1 MYLVLRLSVVT
12 GLYSSFKS
20 YLLKYWVLWM
30 SLHIITKE
38 SSACHLCLH
47 VICVLM
53 LCVWLYSV
61 KSSLEFM
68 FVLCMCR
75 IKIKFSYSYLYCAF
89 HFITFSYDN
98 QWWPSFHFLLKGRP
112 SRLSFSYADLLA
124 FIFSVDKSIG
134 SGCFF
139 PGLDHSVFCI
149 LCVID
154 TGLSLL

>member
-1 MYLVLRLSVVT
+1 MYQV
-12 GLYSSFKS
+12 LYSSFKS

-30 SLHIITKE
+30 SLHTITKK

-47 VICVLM
+47 VICV
-53 LCVWLYSV
+53 WLYSV
-61 KSSLEFM
+61 KSSLELM

-98 QWWPSFHFLLKGRP
+98 QWRPSFHFWLKGRP
-112 SRLSFSYADLLA
+112 GRLSFSYSDLLA
-124 FIFSVDKSIG
+124 FLFSVDKSIG

-149 LCVID
+149 LRVVY